1 MQFRLTVL
9 ACFVVGTAFT
19 VSAQSPVWWTE
30 RQVLTNDTSS
40 DDFAVLNIGQLKN
53 TAARAADEFRYRL
66 PQGAGPEVSAL
77 IASWEPWLQGTDR
90 DDFAV
95 ANIGQLKAVT
105 QPFYQQLMDAG
116 VVTSLPWADNDPAR
130 DDFAAANIGQLKAVF
145 AFDLDADSDGD
156 WMRDVDEKRA
166 GTNPLVADAHLD
178 DDSDGYSNWQEML
191 ADTPAQSTLATGWQ
205 RAWSPV
211 VWNPVSQATTAVESG
226 LGSTLSALGSE
237 SGGASQEVLLRA
249 GGFRFLVT
257 DSASF
262 RAGFATSSLVLTSP
276 GWAVAADVDG
286 ANQLRVVVNDVVGDV
301 VARIRSGDVL
311 TLSRDEGQFRIWLNR
326 VQIHSMTASNAPQRL
341 VPNAHLRSQ
350 NMALLRCQSYGLE
363 LDEDGDGIADAW
375 ELEWIAS
382 RPSSSTITT
391 ILAFTPTAD
400 FDGDGVSNLLEFLY
414 GLNPWSSD
422 SDGDGT
428 PDGVN
433 VFAVDADGDGIPAH
447 IETAWGLSDSDPSD
461 AWQDLDGDGLSNW
474 VEYTNLLANPAY
486 VHDHPDDLIDTDGD
500 GMTDVYEIHYG
511 LNPLSFL
518 DATHDNDGDGVMNFE
533 EAAFALDPFDSQTR
547 RDGPSDFAVAVLP
560 FLAEEASSHRKL
572 YGDWDQDGVP
582 DWREHLANQMARAR
596 ALDLDQPP
604 PDVLLDLRTS
614 DVMTDLDGDGIL
626 TMTELANGTNPLL
639 VDTDGDGLSDLL
651 DPDPGTIEA
660 GYSAYLTVF
669 WAEAQRSFIH
679 QHLAK
684 KGLMLLSMNSRGP
697 HIKLEDWGDG
707 WFRPQIPVPPYTSP
721 DQPAFAGYFQAG
733 PRDAVSWFLTE
744 VNKAMAGYTPAVGTF
759 WKSEM
764 LQGASESHY
773 FISSD
778 YVETSRSDLRLFHIH
793 PVHANLP
800 QAQVGLWSVAM
811 QMDPNVGPSPFQNP
825 TSIAGQWSSMVSAGR
840 SIAQAT
846 AIPAAV
852 TVKDGPET
860 LTTSRLQLSNS
871 LLVWEEVPPL
881 VVLIPGQGNLSQ
893 GFPGLHPGNA
903 ALYRAPLTTRV
914 GPSTN
919 PTPPTVT
926 VTAKGA
932 GQVRL
937 WAIEHKGNPTM
948 ENRVALPISNSLLT
962 TDLLPLFV
970 GLDLRAV
977 TFWIEPLQ
985 PGPVTLTYLAKARH
999 NAAQITRSFSLNV
1012 ALLPVELAPEVL
1024 AVNADFDEGDTTE
1037 SHAAKPDFA
1046 NGTLKAKRDHLDGKW
1061 QEGDIVTDDLHTGFF
1076 GLRPGT
1082 LPYTE
1087 TAGAVVKIK
1096 KLDKNDPETNRK
1108 QSGHVRLY
1116 AVWGSHGSES
1126 EMKIE
1131 LYDKDSLVANDIGP
1145 QLYHQNPNTPV
1156 TFYLEGVEPGKI
1168 TLEFSYQK
1176 GATNFTHEQEFLVAT
1191 TKSRAQWRE
1200 EVVYQIRLQ
1209 NSTDP
1214 PNPYSDITKIN
1225 PALGYRQPNPANDNS
1240 ILIALMYYYY
1250 AQLFNEHQ
1258 EKFLWPGMA
1267 RVAAASIYAGMSDM
1281 YLWNTNP
1288 FTGSEPGAV
1297 AFVNDF
1303 MIPGAQAIFN
1313 DLAWSHRA
1321 YAASGIY
1328 AIKHL
1333 DETEQES
1340 LDFQAWKDLDDG
1352 IANEDMAKIRD
1363 AGGALLDRE
1372 QNVVIQPYYAAIGP
1386 VKFKPPGVNYFGV
1399 VWIGGVEVARDADG
1413 KCDIGEWMSANSTV
1427 NPILDMGGDN
1437 DPLAFRTVVPGGRL
1451 DNAGDRWAWITHPE
1465 YGMLPRWSGTS
1476 SNSARNYSP
1485 TVRLG
1490 LSQQVLRDSAFIFT
1504 RTEGLGLPPW

>member
-1 MQFRLTVL
+1 MVEINTPMQFRLTVL

-825 TSIAGQWSSMVSAGR
+825 TAVAGQWSGMIAAGR

-881 VVLIPGQGNLSQ
+881 VVMIPGQGNLTE

-903 ALYRAPLTTRV
+903 ALYSAPLTTRE

-926 VTAKGA
+926 VTTKGA

-985 PGPVTLTYLAKARH
+985 PGPVTVTYLAKARH
-999 NAAQITRSFSLNV
+999 NSAQITKSFPINV
-1012 ALLPVELAPEVL
+1012 ALVPI
-1024 AVNADFDEGDTTE
+1024 
-1037 SHAAKPDFA
+1037 
-1046 NGTLKAKRDHLDGKW
+1046 
-1061 QEGDIVTDDLHTGFF
+1061 DI
-1076 GLRPGT
+1076 
-1082 LPYTE
+1082 
-1087 TAGAVVKIK
+1087 
-1096 KLDKNDPETNRK
+1096 
-1108 QSGHVRLY
+1108 
-1116 AVWGSHGSES
+1116 
-1126 EMKIE
+1126 
-1131 LYDKDSLVANDIGP
+1131 
-1145 QLYHQNPNTPV
+1145 
-1156 TFYLEGVEPGKI
+1156 
-1168 TLEFSYQK
+1168 
-1176 GATNFTHEQEFLVAT
+1176 
-1191 TKSRAQWRE
+1191 E
-1200 EVVYQIRLQ
+1200 EVVSDQIAGNDANKLPTPYFGGQSNNPMLMATRSGSDARLMIKM
-1209 NSTDP
+1209 N
-1214 PNPYSDITKIN
+1214 
-1225 PALGYRQPNPANDNS
+1225 
-1240 ILIALMYYYY
+1240 
-1250 AQLFNEHQ
+1250 
-1258 EKFLWPGMA
+1258 
-1267 RVAAASIYAGMSDM
+1267 VAAAQAASIRVGVRVVNHAAILNSAPSVAPPAMTPLSFTALAGAQMYEIVAGLDANGNSALDPEEATIVFQKTPKTNVPGHKDGPNYIGALWWKADKIIIVTQSDFDAAQTKTDDYAEGWLVSHYPAAAGFLKAFARGATAVPGVSAASTTWGHVLDASTIPSADGLSYALGGRWTTPANQTTTLRFEFPAGSDLSNKVADSVGIDM
-1281 YLWNTNP
+1281 MVARLLHKHKAMIAASATSAVSIVTLNSLTDSSISFRDTDKNKKVHVALGQCK
-1288 FTGSEPGAV
+1288 FEGGLQVKVQTGSGLALEISE
-1297 AFVNDF
+1297 VNCWGSLLDLYDWDYHSPKPSF
-1303 MIPGAQAIFN
+1303 AGVVMGDPAEAAKVQAGYAT
-1313 DLAWSHRA
+1313 LAPSTSWP
-1321 YAASGIY
+1321 
-1328 AIKHL
+1328 
-1333 DETEQES
+1333 
-1340 LDFQAWKDLDDG
+1340 
-1352 IANEDMAKIRD
+1352 D
-1363 AGGALLDRE
+1363 AGRVFFTKVDFGTGW
-1372 QNVVIQPYYAAIGP
+1372 IPY
-1386 VKFKPPGVNYFGV
+1386 
-1399 VWIGGVEVARDADG
+1399 
-1413 KCDIGEWMSANSTV
+1413 M
-1427 NPILDMGGDN
+1427 
-1437 DPLAFRTVVPGGRL
+1437 
-1451 DNAGDRWAWITHPE
+1451 ITIP
-1465 YGMLPRWSGTS
+1465 
-1476 SNSARNYSP
+1476 
-1485 TVRLG
+1485 
-1490 LSQQVLRDSAFIFT
+1490 
-1504 RTEGLGLPPW
+1504 